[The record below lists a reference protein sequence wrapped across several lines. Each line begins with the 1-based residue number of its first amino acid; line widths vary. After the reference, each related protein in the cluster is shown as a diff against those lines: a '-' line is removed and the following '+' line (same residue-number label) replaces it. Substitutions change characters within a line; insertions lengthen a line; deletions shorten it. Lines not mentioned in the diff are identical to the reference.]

1 MATITH
7 RPDNAPARKWQAK
20 VRRKGFPSQSKA
32 FASRTEA
39 EVWARGIEAEY
50 DKGHAVDHS
59 DARDTILR
67 DLLKQY
73 LAEAVPRQKGSEQEG
88 YRVKFLL
95 RQPVTAFSL
104 ANLTRSALV
113 AYRDHR
119 LRSVS
124 GSTVRHELL
133 VMRRAIEYGRKELGL
148 YLAENPLAW
157 IRLPDE
163 NEARDRRLK
172 PGEEERL
179 LVECQAARAP
189 YLPHIVVLAIE
200 TGMRQSEML
209 ALTWDRIDTARRVAY
224 LPTTKN
230 GQPRAVPLTRRAI
243 QALEAMRNARI
254 YQWSREPADGPFL
267 HVSATVVR
275 HAFMRAR
282 DKAEMPDLRFHDLRH
297 EAVSR
302 LFERGLNVI
311 EVGSISGHKTLS
323 MLRRYS
329 HLSMDH
335 LLSKLE

>member
-1 MATITH
+1 MATIIH
-7 RPDNAPARKWQAK
+7 RPDNVPARKWQAK
-20 VRRKGFPSQSKA
+20 VRRKGFPAQSKA
-32 FASRTEA
+32 FASRAEA
-39 EVWARGIEAEY
+39 EVWARSIETEY
-50 DKGHAVDHS
+50 DKGHTVDHS

-67 DLLKQY
+67 GLLRQY
-73 LAEAVPRQKGSEQEG
+73 LSEVVPRQRGFEPEG
-88 YRVKFLL
+88 HRVRFLM

-104 ANLTRSALV
+104 TNLTRSALV
-113 AYRDHR
+113 AYRDNR
-119 LRSVS
+119 LRTVS
-124 GSTVRHELL
+124 GSTVRKELL
-133 VMRRAIEYGRKELGL
+133 VMRRAIEFGRKELGL
-148 YLAENPLAW
+148 YLAENPLDW

-163 NEARDRRLK
+163 NEARDRRLL

-189 YLPHIVVLAIE
+189 YLLPLVVIAIE

-209 ALTWDRIDTARRVAY
+209 GLTWERIDTARRVVY

-230 GQPRAVPLTRRAI
+230 GQPRGVPLTRRAV
-243 QALEAMRNARI
+243 QALESMRNARV
-254 YQWSREPADGPFL
+254 YQWSREPAGGPFL

-282 DKAEMPDLRFHDLRH
+282 DKAGMHDLRFHDLRH

-302 LFERGLNVI
+302 LFERGLNVM

-335 LLSKLE
+335 LLSKLD